1 MNTFSKVA
9 GFKINI
15 QKSVAF
21 QYTNSEQT
29 EKEFRETIS
38 FTVASKKYLQIN
50 ILLFFNRC
58 RICNEG
64 LSLIPD
70 IDSL

>member
-29 EKEFRETIS
+29 EKEFR
-38 FTVASKKYLQIN
+38 
-50 ILLFFNRC
+50 
-58 RICNEG
+58 
-64 LSLIPD
+64 
-70 IDSL
+70 